1 MKSVTVLEIFFAR
14 CIFGFAICTIVS
26 LFRSELKKTG
36 KSLTS
41 LTLSGKTVFTG
52 LKFIGPPGFE
62 PGTSSTPRKRATRLR
77 YGPYEL
83 EIISTFSAARK
94 PELPPGCS
102 SPRTH
107 PSSPLKQNIPSR
119 HGRHVLKGK

>member
-62 PGTSSTPRKRATRLR
+62 FPRESGHLSRRGATF
-77 YGPYEL
+77 E
-83 EIISTFSAARK
+83 
-94 PELPPGCS
+94 
-102 SPRTH
+102 
-107 PSSPLKQNIPSR
+107 N
-119 HGRHVLKGK
+119 GRGQV